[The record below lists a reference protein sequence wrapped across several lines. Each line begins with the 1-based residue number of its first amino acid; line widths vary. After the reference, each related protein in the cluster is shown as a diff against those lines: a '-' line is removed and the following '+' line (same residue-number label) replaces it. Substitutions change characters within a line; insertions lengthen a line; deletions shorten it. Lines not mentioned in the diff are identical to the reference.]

1 MSNLPSPEHVRPP
14 QNLSDAALRQ
24 ALDELE
30 GKIRTLHNRAHATVA
45 GSPHTYHEHAAMLE
59 AKRNKLLQRLGP
71 NPNAATATDPRAA
84 ATNDANHSTW
94 DEIWRGIENLRNDL
108 RNII

>member
-1 MSNLPSPEHVRPP
+1 MSNLPSPDHVRPP

-30 GKIRTLHNRAHATVA
+30 GKIRTLHNRAHATTA
-45 GSPHTYHEHAAMLE
+45 GAPHTYHEHAAMLE

-71 NPNAATATDPRAA
+71 DPSATLATDPK
-84 ATNDANHSTW
+84 ATTTDANPSTW